1 MQPAARWRELSLLV
15 IAGAFY
21 AVGYASLLIVRD
33 VPMTARAF
41 DLPLAFGGALLAV
54 HVWFCIIGFRGDQM
68 MFPCVAMLVAI
79 SLLMVDR
86 LRPSLVNA
94 QMTWFWLGCAVLV
107 ATATFG
113 KDMAWLSRYKYTFAV
128 VGLGLLLLTA
138 VAGREINGARL
149 WLGVGPFQFQTSELM
164 KLVLV
169 IFIAGYV
176 EEKQELLSLTTFQWT
191 RLRFPPVAYL
201 GPLLAMWMLSLL
213 SLVWQ
218 RDLGGTLLLLGVA
231 LAMLYI
237 GTGRKSYVAG
247 GVALFMINLF
257 VTYQLFSYV
266 RNRILIWLH
275 PWQYAQDKSYQ
286 VVQALYAFSSG
297 GLIGSG
303 LGQGSPRYIPEV
315 HTDFIFAAIAEE
327 LGLLGA
333 FAVLLLVLVLVF
345 RGLRTAVLQERVFEQ
360 LLSAGLASVLG
371 LQCLVIAAGNLSII
385 PLTGITF
392 PFVSY
397 GGSSMFIN
405 FVMIGILLQLSATRP
420 RQPAPAALPEGVEP
434 QALASARP

>member
-1 MQPAARWRELSLLV
+1 MLL
-15 IAGAFY
+15 IASAFY
-21 AVGYASLLIVRD
+21 TAGYASLLMVRTA
-33 VPMTARAF
+33 PLTARSF
-41 DLPLAFGGALLAV
+41 DIVLLFGGALLAV
-54 HVWFCIIGFRGDQM
+54 HVWFCLIGFRGDQM
-68 MFPCVAMLVAI
+68 MLPCVAMLVAI

-86 LRPSLVNA
+86 LRPALVQA
-94 QMTWFWLGCAVLV
+94 QMTWFLLGCAVLV

-113 KDMAWLSRYKYTFAV
+113 RDMAWLARYKYTFAV
-128 VGLGLLLLTA
+128 VGLALLLLTA

-149 WLGVGPFQFQTSELM
+149 WLGIGPFQFQTSELM

-176 EEKQELLSLTTFQWT
+176 EEKQELLSLATFQWT
-191 RLRFPPVAYL
+191 RMRFPPVAYL
-201 GPLLAMWMLSLL
+201 GPLLVMWMLSLL
-213 SLVWQ
+213 SLIWQ

-247 GVALFMINLF
+247 GVALFGLNLL
-257 VTYQLFSYV
+257 VTYHLFSYV

-286 VVQALYAFSSG
+286 IVQALYAFSSG

-315 HTDFIFAAIAEE
+315 HTDFVFAAIAEE

-345 RGLRTAVLQERVFEQ
+345 RGLRAAVQQERVFEQ
-360 LLSAGLASVLG
+360 LLSAGLASVLA
-371 LQCLVIAAGNLSII
+371 LQCLVIVAGNLSII
-385 PLTGITF
+385 PLTGITL

-397 GGSSMFIN
+397 GGSSMLIN
-405 FVMIGILLQLSATRP
+405 FVMVGILLQLSATRT
-420 RQPAPAALPEGVEP
+420 RHAVAPAATPDSAEP
-434 QALASARP
+434 AALAGARP